1 MRLLSL
7 LIIGILSTLP
17 CGAGTTHRF
26 HSRQRTNELLQ
37 PSRDSLLRQNTCVD
51 QLRLQRIQND
61 AELKSLVDAGTLVAL
76 PNTDAVK
83 IAPSLPA
90 NRRYALSMTVGFLLT
105 LSEAYRKKFGEALI
119 VDSAVRP
126 VTTQER
132 LRRYNKSATTATG
145 ETASSHEA
153 GTTIDLS
160 RRMNR
165 AQTRW
170 MENML
175 SLYQAYNVVVV
186 EEEHSCF
193 HVMVIGSIQ

>member
-1 MRLLSL
+1 MNLQRLVVTSL
-7 LIIGILSTLP
+7 IVFAATF
-17 CGAGTTHRF
+17 ANAT
-26 HSRQRTNELLQ
+26 SRNHHQRTNGSLV
-37 PSRDSLLRQNTCVD
+37 PSHESLLRQNVCID
-51 QLRLQRIQND
+51 QMRLQRVQD
-61 AELKSLVDAGTLVAL
+61 DTELENLVMLGRLVAL
-76 PNTDAVK
+76 PNTDAVR

-90 NRRYALSMTVGFLLT
+90 NRRYALSRTVGFLLT
-105 LSEAYRKKFGEALI
+105 LADAYRKKFGQALT

-175 SLYQAYNVVVV
+175 SMYQAMNVVVV
-186 EEEHSCF
+186 EEERGCF
-193 HVMVIGSIQ
+193 HIQVLGDPNE